1 MVGWPAKMLTINSI
15 DVSQRNEK
23 ERKGAI
29 KERQGEDK
37 RGFSVDKIIKIE

>member
-1 MVGWPAKMLTINSI
+1 MLTINSI

-37 RGFSVDKIIKIE
+37 RSFSVDKIMKIK